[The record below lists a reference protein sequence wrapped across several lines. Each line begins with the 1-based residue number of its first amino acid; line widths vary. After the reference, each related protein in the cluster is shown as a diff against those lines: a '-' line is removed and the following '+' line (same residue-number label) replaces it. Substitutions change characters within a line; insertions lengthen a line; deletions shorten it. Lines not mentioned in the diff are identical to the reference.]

1 MPRLFFAVRPDAD
14 ERAALGGHAIDAARL
29 AGGRA
34 VRADN
39 LHLTLVFLGERPL
52 SLLPALQEAAAG
64 VRAHAFVLP
73 MDVIDTWRKPGIAW
87 AGPREMPSALRALQ
101 GGLADA
107 LEGIGIPP
115 EERPYAAHVTL
126 ARKAR
131 LAYSRALV
139 PPLTWK
145 VRDFVLFVS
154 ESTPSGVA
162 YRALACWPLS
172 TTATSG

>member
-1 MPRLFFAVRPDAD
+1 MPRLFFAMRPDAD
-14 ERAALGGHAIDAARL
+14 ERAALAAHALDAARFS
-29 AGGRA
+29 GGRA
-34 VRADN
+34 VPADN

-64 VRAHAFVLP
+64 VRAEAFVLP
-73 MDVIDTWRKPGIAW
+73 IDAIDTWRKPGIAW

-101 GGLADA
+101 AELAAA
-107 LEGIGIPP
+107 LELIGIPP

-154 ESTPSGVA
+154 ESTQSGVA
-162 YRALACWPLS
+162 YRALACWPLAAS
-172 TTATSG
+172 RTRS